1 MRALAKSVLVRA
13 LGSPIK
19 DQRKNAV
26 AQVLN
31 DYYGASVHSMR
42 SALSDIPVVFIGA
55 ESVIVA
61 TAPREG
67 AAWLAKQFEALKP
80 IGFSRSK
87 LIKLSMKKMS
97 EGLAIASGID
107 VR

>member
-42 SALSDIPVVFIGA
+42 SALSDI
-55 ESVIVA
+55 
-61 TAPREG
+61 TMC
-67 AAWLAKQFEALKP
+67 
-80 IGFSRSK
+80 RS
-87 LIKLSMKKMS
+87 SS
-97 EGLAIASGID
+97 
-107 VR
+107 

>member
-1 MRALAKSVLVRA
+1 M
-13 LGSPIK
+13 
-19 DQRKNAV
+19 
-26 AQVLN
+26 
-31 DYYGASVHSMR
+31 
-42 SALSDIPVVFIGA
+42 PVVFIGA

-107 VR
+107 VRYNKSGKQVSRFGITYILRKNSGGWKISALVSHDATTALQLN